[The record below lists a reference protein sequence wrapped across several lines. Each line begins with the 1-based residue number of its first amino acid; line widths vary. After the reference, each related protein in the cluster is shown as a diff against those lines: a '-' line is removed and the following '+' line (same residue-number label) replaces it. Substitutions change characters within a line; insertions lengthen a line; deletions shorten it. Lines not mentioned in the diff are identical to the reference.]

1 MALREIAYSLDFR
14 ELAIR
19 LVRENGESQ
28 TSVAKRLVVAL
39 ATLKNWLKRED
50 LTPNKPGPKRSHTLN
65 RGALKEWV
73 ANEPDA
79 YLDEYAETL
88 GSQQSTV
95 AYNRNEP

>member
-1 MALREIAYSLDFR
+1 MALREMAYSLDFR

-28 TSVAKRLVVAL
+28 TSVAKAL

-79 YLDEYAETL
+79 YLDE
-88 GSQQSTV
+88 
-95 AYNRNEP
+95 